1 MSNIITVPHTIQFL
15 AEINLDT
22 IPANLIPALV
32 SLSEE
37 QLTDMVKQST
47 ISAIGMAD
55 LLGVANDGAAGW
67 AYLRLAE

>member
-1 MSNIITVPHTIQFL
+1 MSNIITVPHTVKFM

-22 IPANLIPALV
+22 IPAHLVPALV

-37 QLTDMVKQST
+37 ALTNMVKEST
-47 ISAIGMAD
+47 VAAIGIAD